1 MLRQLP
7 IRDDAWARMDPQHQ
21 AAHQRLWTDL
31 IRRAQPGYV
40 AAPASLLAF
49 TAWQGGDG
57 ALANLALDRALA
69 DQPDYSMAL
78 LLRDI
83 LDAGTPPSAAVP
95 PMTPEQVA
103 DSYARPAT
111 PGAGDRRPASAGDQ
125 PSPSTGPEA
134 SGSH

>member
-1 MLRQLP
+1 MVR
-7 IRDDAWARMDPQHQ
+7 HV
-21 AAHQRLWTDL
+21 
-31 IRRAQPGYV
+31 QPGYI

-49 TAWQGGDG
+49 TAWQTGDG
-57 ALANLALDRALA
+57 ALANIALDRALA

-103 DSYARPAT
+103 DSYATQDSPTAGDGSQPAAPGGRPA
-111 PGAGDRRPASAGDQ
+111 PRRPGQ
-125 PSPSTGPEA
+125 Q
-134 SGSH
+134 

>member
-1 MLRQLP
+1 MTP
-7 IRDDAWARMDPQHQ
+7 GPAWTRPTGVHISGCGPTWC
-21 AAHQRLWTDL
+21 AAPSPATSPR
-31 IRRAQPGYV
+31 
-40 AAPASLLAF
+40 PASLLAF
-49 TAWQGGDG
+49 TAWQDGNG

-103 DSYARPAT
+103 DSYAAPT
-111 PGAGDRRPASAGDQ
+111 SPGTDDSQSA
-125 PSPSTGPEA
+125 STGQQRPEGSA
-134 SGSH
+134 PDTSSGR